1 MPPYLCPQGI
11 ILPIMLNRTAQMGT
25 APIGR
30 LLVRLGTPGMIS
42 MFIMTLYNI
51 TDTFWVAKLG
61 PGAIAALTIA
71 FPYQM
76 LLVAVGVS
84 SGVGFASLI
93 SRCFGEGK
101 IEETNWIAGQI
112 FPLVIGFGL
121 LFCIAT
127 AFFTRPLLEFF
138 GVTSDIYAP
147 ARDYLFIIGFGVFF
161 TLFSMIS
168 NNVLRGSGNTFMPM
182 IFMGLAAILNII
194 LDPFFIFGISI
205 FPAWGV
211 RGAAVAT
218 LISQFIAATGSVIY
232 LLSRHSGYRF
242 RWHYLRPN
250 WPVLFKV
257 YQVGLPTFVM
267 QLAASLIMVVINRI
281 LSGFGSQAIAANGLI
296 FRLISLLVM
305 PVIGLGQGL
314 LPLVGYNFGARRPG
328 RLWSAVKLAS
338 FSSLLIIALGYVW
351 LQLFP
356 AFWIRLFTR
365 DEAFLPLAT
374 SAVRMATLL
383 LPLVGPQFIWIITFQ
398 ALGQGRTAM
407 MISLSRQLIF
417 LLPLLL
423 ILPKFM
429 GMMGVWAAIPISDA
443 LAFLIGGA
451 FILNEHHQQRRAQ
464 AGGPEVRKLG
474 VEQCVPPDWVG

>member
-1 MPPYLCPQGI
+1 MI
-11 ILPIMLNRTAQMGT
+11 LNRTAQMGT

-30 LLVRLGTPGMIS
+30 LLIRLGTPGMIS

-61 PGAIAALTIA
+61 SRPIAALTIV

-76 LLVAVGVS
+76 LLVAIGVS
-84 SGVGFASLI
+84 SGAGFSSLI
-93 SRCFGEGK
+93 SRRFGEGK
-101 IEETNWIAGQI
+101 IEETNRIAGQI
-112 FPLVIGFGL
+112 FPLVLGFGL
-121 LFCIAT
+121 LFWIAT
-127 AFFTRPLLEFF
+127 TYFTRPVLEVF

-168 NNVLRGSGNTFMPM
+168 NNVLRGSGNTFAPM
-182 IFMGLAAILNII
+182 LFMGVAAILNII
-194 LDPFFIFGISI
+194 LDPFFIFGIGI

-211 RGAAVAT
+211 QGAAVAT
-218 LISQFIAATGSVIY
+218 LISQFIAAGGNFIY

-242 RWHYLRPN
+242 RWSYLRPD
-250 WPVLFKV
+250 WPMLFKV
-257 YQVGLPTFVM
+257 YQVGLPAFVM
-267 QLAASLIMVVINRI
+267 QLTASLTMVVINRI

-296 FRLISLLVM
+296 FRLISLMVM

-328 RLWSAVKLAS
+328 RIWSAVRLAS

-356 AFWIRLFTR
+356 AFWIKLFTR
-365 DEAFLPLAT
+365 EEAFLPLAA

-383 LPLVGPQFIWIITFQ
+383 LPLVGPLFIWIITFQ

-429 GMMGVWAAIPISDA
+429 GVMGVWAAIPISDA
-443 LAFLIGGA
+443 MAFLIGGA
-451 FILNEHHQQRRAQ
+451 FILNEYRQQRRAQ
-464 AGGPEVRKLG
+464 AVGPQDRKLG
-474 VEQCVPPDWVG
+474 VEECMPPDWVG